1 MSEDHYLACDLGA
14 ESGRLMAGHLCDGR
28 LRLEEIHRFPNQ
40 PVQEVESLRWDL
52 EALQTAIEVGLHK
65 AAQTGVDYQSIS
77 CDSWGVDYVLYDAQG
92 QRMQPAF
99 HYRDPRTARGVKT
112 ILNRMPWESIFAESG
127 IQFMPLNALFQL
139 GAEAPERLASAR
151 TLLGVGDAFNHWL
164 GGKPALEV
172 SMASTFQLYHP
183 MKRAWSEALV
193 AAAGLRAEQLPELV
207 PSGTIT
213 GTLSQGLMERTGLGA
228 MKVVAT
234 CSHDTGAAVA
244 AVPVSVD
251 DSGSWAYLS
260 SGTWSLMG
268 VECAAP
274 ILSDGCRELN
284 YTNEVGHGH
293 SIRLLKNLSGMW
305 LLQECRR
312 AWEAEGE
319 AYDYQALTE
328 MAQKAEPWVSL
339 IQPSHPRFLAPGGM
353 PERIA
358 AYCRET
364 GQPVPASKGA
374 MVRCLLE
381 SLALLYRQSLQ
392 DLETLTDQTIQTL
405 HIVGGGSQN
414 QLLNQWTADALQR
427 TVVAG
432 PVEATAVGN
441 LMIQA
446 IALGQVKDL
455 HQARAMVARSFPTTT
470 YLPLNAPSGHAARER
485 FASLPADA

>member
-1 MSEDHYLACDLGA
+1 
-14 ESGRLMAGHLCDGR
+14 
-28 LRLEEIHRFPNQ
+28 
-40 PVQEVESLRWDL
+40 
-52 EALQTAIEVGLHK
+52 
-65 AAQTGVDYQSIS
+65 
-77 CDSWGVDYVLYDAQG
+77 
-92 QRMQPAF
+92 
-99 HYRDPRTARGVKT
+99 
-112 ILNRMPWESIFAESG
+112 
-127 IQFMPLNALFQL
+127 MPLNALFQL
-139 GAEAPERLASAR
+139 GAEAPERLASAQ

-164 GGKPALEV
+164 GGKPALGFHSQYFSAV
-172 SMASTFQLYHP
+172 SPHETH
-183 MKRAWSEALV
+183 WSEAP
-193 AAAGLRAEQLPELV
+193 GGSCGPGSNSSR
-207 PSGTIT
+207 T
-213 GTLSQGLMERTGLGA
+213 GFHRDYHRCLSQGLMECTGLGA

-268 VECAAP
+268 VERAAP

-358 AYCRET
+358 AYCQET
-364 GQPVPASKGA
+364 GQPVPASKGPWCA
-374 MVRCLLE
+374 AYSRAWPC
-381 SLALLYRQSLQ
+381 S
-392 DLETLTDQTIQTL
+392 
-405 HIVGGGSQN
+405 
-414 QLLNQWTADALQR
+414 
-427 TVVAG
+427 TV
-432 PVEATAVGN
+432 N
-441 LMIQA
+441 LCRIW
-446 IALGQVKDL
+446 K
-455 HQARAMVARSFPTTT
+455 P
-470 YLPLNAPSGHAARER
+470 
-485 FASLPADA
+485 

>member
-1 MSEDHYLACDLGA
+1 MSEHHYLACDLGA

-28 LRLEEIHRFPNQ
+28 LRLEEIHRFPNH
-40 PVQEVESLRWDL
+40 PVQEAESLRWDL

-139 GAEAPERLASAR
+139 GAEAPERLASAQ

-268 VECAAP
+268 VERAVP

-293 SIRLLKNLSGMW
+293 S
-305 LLQECRR
+305 
-312 AWEAEGE
+312 
-319 AYDYQALTE
+319 
-328 MAQKAEPWVSL
+328 
-339 IQPSHPRFLAPGGM
+339 
-353 PERIA
+353 
-358 AYCRET
+358 
-364 GQPVPASKGA
+364 
-374 MVRCLLE
+374 CLLYT
-381 SLALLYRQSLQ
+381 S
-392 DLETLTDQTIQTL
+392 
-405 HIVGGGSQN
+405 
-414 QLLNQWTADALQR
+414 
-427 TVVAG
+427 
-432 PVEATAVGN
+432 
-441 LMIQA
+441 
-446 IALGQVKDL
+446 
-455 HQARAMVARSFPTTT
+455 
-470 YLPLNAPSGHAARER
+470 PSPR
-485 FASLPADA
+485 D